1 MLLFFRFHRRRRVLL
16 FSWYSST
23 NCVCMFFISKKN
35 SNKNLKN
42 LKIFPKIHRTPF
54 HTLTVTDPAG
64 KIDADFLG
72 CLPLPSHPR
81 RSSSACPCCAKTA
94 NAFRS
99 FAESLARAIEEKSE
113 TKIGFQKRLKTTETT
128 TTTTSMVA
136 LSDAEK
142 REESLLV
149 EDEASC
155 VQRWLSFEH
164 GKRDELL
171 RREIELYRKLIQRE
185 LSEEGGSKNGP
196 KGRRRRRRRRRRFCS
211 YSWMGVQ
218 TPAAMRM
225 GRSRI
230 PVAKA
235 ARRKL
240 RRICDDG

>member
-1 MLLFFRFHRRRRVLL
+1 R
-16 FSWYSST
+16 
-23 NCVCMFFISKKN
+23 
-35 SNKNLKN
+35 
-42 LKIFPKIHRTPF
+42 
-54 HTLTVTDPAG
+54 AG

-81 RSSSACPCCAKTA
+81 RSSSSACPCCAKTA

-99 FAESLARAIEEKSE
+99 FAESLARAIEEK
-113 TKIGFQKRLKTTETT
+113 KRDKNRISKNVVALKTTTTT

-196 KGRRRRRRRRRRFCS
+196 KATTATAFLQLQLDGRPDA
-211 YSWMGVQ
+211 GGDADG
-218 TPAAMRM
+218 T
-225 GRSRI
+225 
-230 PVAKA
+230 VAHT
-235 ARRKL
+235 
-240 RRICDDG
+240 GGE